1 MKLYQHI
8 RYFLYITAN
17 WGVRLGVFT
26 LYHELKGEKKY
37 RINTTSFN
45 NLSRFRIRGDQLAHA
60 TEYMPVSYFTME
72 QLLLHLPE
80 NAKKGTFLDIGCG
93 KGRAMCIAAHYG
105 FKHVSGIDFAKE
117 MIDAAAKNL
126 AQTKELSKD
135 FQYELSW
142 ADITTLEIGK
152 EVSTVFLF
160 NPFDEILMKLVVQ
173 KIKTSL
179 INHPRFLHVLYASPR
194 HEELFFAAGFDV
206 LFRVKKLNYL
216 EGIVL
221 QIPEKSG

>member
-1 MKLYQHI
+1 M
-8 RYFLYITAN
+8 
-17 WGVRLGVFT
+17 RLGFFT

-45 NLSRFRIRGDQLAHA
+45 NLSRFTIKGDQLAHA
-60 TEYMPVSYFTME
+60 TEYMPVSYFTIE
-72 QLLLHLPE
+72 QLFSHLPE
-80 NAKKGTFLDIGCG
+80 KAKTETFLDIGCG

-105 FKHVSGIDFAKE
+105 FNNVSGIDFAKE

-126 AQTKELSKD
+126 AGIKEL
-135 FQYELSW
+135 FPHLQYELSW

-160 NPFDEILMKLVVQ
+160 NPFDEILMKSVIQ

-179 INHPRFLHVLYASPR
+179 KNYPRAFHVMYASPR
-194 HEELFFAAGFDV
+194 HEDLFFAAGFDV
-206 LFRVKKLNYL
+206 IFRVKKLNYL

-221 QIPEKSG
+221 QISEKLR